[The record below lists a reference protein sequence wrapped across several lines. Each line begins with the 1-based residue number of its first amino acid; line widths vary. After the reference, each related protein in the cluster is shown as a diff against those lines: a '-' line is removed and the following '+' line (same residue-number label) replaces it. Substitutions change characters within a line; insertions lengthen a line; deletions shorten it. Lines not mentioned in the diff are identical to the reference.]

1 MTENLHAD
9 CVQSRQAGF
18 MQCFLYYAT
27 FFEKKQVFFMK
38 IQKIRFSP
46 LSFRQ
51 CTVLSAASAAACEAA
66 AGVSAAVP
74 PMPIFLHQQ
83 DLFRISNGSV
93 IGILQTTVLLPHDLL
108 QTVLL
113 NGTQKRLPYEYAQKQ
128 YKSLLS
134 F

>member
-1 MTENLHAD
+1 MCLLL
-9 CVQSRQAGF
+9 
-18 MQCFLYYAT
+18 FL
-27 FFEKKQVFFMK
+27 
-38 IQKIRFSP
+38 RCS
-46 LSFRQ
+46 
-51 CTVLSAASAAACEAA
+51 
-66 AGVSAAVP
+66 
-74 PMPIFLHQQ
+74 FLHQQ
-83 DLFRISNGSV
+83 NLFRIGNGSV

>member
-1 MTENLHAD
+1 MCLLL
-9 CVQSRQAGF
+9 
-18 MQCFLYYAT
+18 FLRCS
-27 FFEKKQVFFMK
+27 FF
-38 IQKIRFSP
+38 
-46 LSFRQ
+46 
-51 CTVLSAASAAACEAA
+51 
-66 AGVSAAVP
+66 
-74 PMPIFLHQQ
+74 HQQ
-83 DLFRISNGSV
+83 NLFRIGNGSV